1 MKELIVKIRKALRRD
16 TSEVFW
22 IQIPATFKSEKDKLF
37 FIRRTKDFIQDKT
50 KVI

>member
-22 IQIPATFKSEKDKLF
+22 IQIPAIFKSEKDKLF
-37 FIRRTKDFIQDKT
+37 FIRRTKDFIKDKT

>member
-1 MKELIVKIRKALRRD
+1 MKELIIKLRKALRRD

-37 FIRRTKDFIQDKT
+37 FIRRTKDFIKDKT
-50 KVI
+50 KII

>member
-22 IQIPATFKSEKDKLF
+22 IQIPATFKSERGKEFLYKKNQRLH
-37 FIRRTKDFIQDKT
+37 KG
-50 KVI
+50 

>member
-22 IQIPATFKSEKDKLF
+22 IQIPATFKSEKDKTF
-37 FIRRTKDFIQDKT
+37 FIRRTKDFIKDKT

>member
-1 MKELIVKIRKALRRD
+1 MKELIIKIRKALRRD

-37 FIRRTKDFIQDKT
+37 FIRRTKDFIKDKT